1 MFYAWCV
8 NCSETGE
15 ANNPV
20 KWWRIPGRVA
30 KWCYYPARR
39 GGGFLRGRPG
49 SKAQIYQA
57 ASKLG
62 VHRPVGLTHRK
73 GVLYHE
79 VPFPGLRLEYSRS
92 DLKERLQI
100 LSTELEVKGCIGL
113 DLGCAVGGLTFS
125 LQLSGAIMKGVERDP
140 ACVGLARA
148 LESRFRTGAEFV
160 QADVVEFVSASG
172 QSEYDFVCMFSA
184 FNWIIEG
191 MDGDSTKKFL
201 TKLGGLSRTFVMDSA
216 LGGKGQKNL
225 TAIGI
230 TDEDSFKEV
239 VASGLGSTRVRQI
252 GTNREWYDR
261 GLYVF
266 ER

>member
-1 MFYAWCV
+1 M
-8 NCSETGE
+8 
-15 ANNPV
+15 
-20 KWWRIPGRVA
+20 KWWRIPGRFV

-39 GGGFLRGRPG
+39 GGGLLPGRPG

-79 VPFPGLRLEYSRS
+79 VPFRGLRLEYSRS
-92 DLKERLQI
+92 DLRERLQI
-100 LSTELEVKGCIGL
+100 LSTELEVKDRFGL

-125 LQLSGAIMKGVERDP
+125 LQLLGATMKGVERDP

-148 LESRFRTGAEFV
+148 LESRFRTGAEFI
-160 QADVVEFVSASG
+160 QADVVEFVSSSG
-172 QSEYDFVCMFSA
+172 HSEYDFICIFSA

-191 MDGDSTKKFL
+191 MDADSTKNFL
-201 TKLGGLSRTFVMDSA
+201 CKLGGLSRTFVMDSA

-230 TDEDSFKEV
+230 TDEGSFRGV
-239 VASGLGSTRVRQI
+239 VADGLGSTRVRQI
-252 GTNREWYDR
+252 GQNRGWYDR